1 MSFYKNYLQHLCD
14 SGRCSLA
21 EAVEKTVN
29 KLLPDY
35 LNKFSYSS
43 HDKGLLM
50 GNVQSGKTSHMLGI
64 VSAAADKGFSIFI
77 LLTTDNIL
85 LQQQTISRAKA
96 ELKDFCICDETE
108 YPLFVSNNMKKPVM
122 VVLKKNV
129 SILRKW
135 KNDLAG
141 TGFVK
146 GNPLFIVDDE
156 ADAASLNTLVNK
168 GRMSGV
174 HKALSEIEQTSG
186 SSIYMQVTGTPQS
199 LLLQTQESGWHPDF
213 VHYFQPG
220 TGYLGGD
227 FFFKESE
234 NKSIILSDDSEFSN
248 LQNTD
253 EEIENCL
260 KKAVCTHL
268 VTSAEIFLKGGT
280 VSNFLVHPS
289 VKIAQH
295 EYFASLIGEYLNEIN
310 LSDGVA
316 KETLEE
322 VYNDLKQS
330 YSQISPFDEIYAKIS
345 TFLEE
350 DKIKILVLNSKN
362 GILPA
367 SEYENGVNVVVGG
380 NTLGRGI
387 TFPKLQ
393 TIYYS
398 RLVKN
403 PQADT
408 MWQHS
413 RMFGYD
419 RIPGLMRVFMPA
431 ILYKIFADINRTND
445 SLISQ
450 MLATTSADKIKL
462 YYPPKIK
469 PTRKNVLDNSKV
481 AIISGGVNYF
491 PFNPENPRFEELSS
505 ILSPYEDG
513 EYSAHIGVIIR
524 ILEQIDSS
532 SIDFIMA
539 DFISL
544 LKAIQAEHPAYQV
557 ELIVRRGR
565 NVSYGT
571 GTLLSQTDRL
581 LGDKFPNQV
590 VLTMYQINGEHGWH
604 QHDIWVPNI
613 KFPVGVN
620 YYTVRE

>member
-1 MSFYKNYLQHLCD
+1 MSFYNNYLQHLCE
-14 SGRCSLA
+14 SGRTSLA
-21 EAVEKTVN
+21 DAVKETVN

-64 VSAAADKGFSIFI
+64 VSAVADKGFSIFI

-85 LQQQTISRAKA
+85 LQQQTIHRARM

-108 YPLFVSNNMKKPVM
+108 YPLFVANNMRKPAM
-122 VVLKKNV
+122 IVLKKNAR
-129 SILRKW
+129 ILRKW

-168 GRMSGV
+168 GGMSGV
-174 HKALSEIEQTSG
+174 HKALAEIEQTSG

-199 LLLQTQESGWHPDF
+199 LLLQTQVSGWHPAF

-220 TGYLGGD
+220 ASYLGGK
-227 FFFKESE
+227 FFFSE
-234 NKSIILSDDSEFSN
+234 AKNPAIVLTDDFEFSN
-248 LQNTD
+248 LQNVD
-253 EEIENCL
+253 EEIENYL
-260 KKAVCTHL
+260 KRAVCTHL
-268 VTSAEIFLKGGT
+268 ITSAEIFLTGGK

-289 VKIAQH
+289 VKVSQH
-295 EYFASLIGEYLNEIN
+295 AHFASLIGEYLNEVN
-310 LSDGVA
+310 LSDDVA
-316 KETLEE
+316 KETLHDI
-322 VYNDLKQS
+322 YNDLKKT
-330 YSQISPFDEIYAKIS
+330 YPNISSFENIYAKIIA
-345 TFLEE
+345 FLEE

-362 GILPA
+362 EILPA
-367 SEYENGVNVVVGG
+367 SEYESGINIIVGG
-380 NTLGRGI
+380 NSLGRGI

-398 RLVKN
+398 RLVKK

-419 RIPGLMRVFMPA
+419 RIPGLMRVFMPSM
-431 ILYKIFADINRTND
+431 LYKIFADINRTND

-450 MLATTSADKIKL
+450 MQNTISARAIKL
-462 YYPPKIK
+462 YYPPKIN

-481 AIISGGVNYF
+481 AVISGGVNYF
-491 PFNPENPRFEELSS
+491 PFNPENPQFEKLCSM
-505 ILSPYEDG
+505 LAPYRDG
-513 EYSAHIGVIIR
+513 EYSLHIGVALS
-524 ILEQIDSS
+524 ILEQIQSS
-532 SIDFIMA
+532 SLDFIME
-539 DFISL
+539 DFIAL
-544 LKAIQAEHPAYQV
+544 LNMIRAEHPAYQV
-557 ELIVRRGR
+557 KLIIRRGR
-565 NVSYGT
+565 NIRYGT
-571 GTLLSQTDRL
+571 GTLLSQADRL
-581 LGDKFPNQV
+581 LGDKFSEQV
-590 VLTMYQINGEHGWH
+590 VLTMYQINGEHGWD
-604 QHDIWVPNI
+604 QPNIWIPNI
-613 KFPVGVN
+613 KFPIGVN
-620 YYTVRE
+620 YYTIRE

>member
-1 MSFYKNYLQHLCD
+1 MSFYNHYLQQLRD
-14 SGRCSLA
+14 SGKETLA
-21 EAVEKTVN
+21 IAVKNTVD
-29 KLLPDY
+29 KLLSDY
-35 LNKFSYSS
+35 LNKFSYTS
-43 HDKGLLM
+43 HDKGLLV
-50 GNVQSGKTSHMLGI
+50 GNVQSGKTSHMLGV
-64 VSAAADKGFSIFI
+64 VSAAADKGFSLFI

-85 LQQQTISRAKA
+85 LQQQTIMRAKD

-227 FFFKESE
+227 FFFKEGE

-268 VTSAEIFLKGGT
+268 VTSAEIFLKGET

-450 MLATTSADKIKL
+450 MQNTSLADKIKL
-462 YYPPKIK
+462 YYPPNIR
-469 PTRKNVLDNSKV
+469 PTRKNILDNSKV
-481 AIISGGVNYF
+481 SIISGGVNYF
-491 PFNPENPRFEELSS
+491 PFNPENPQFEELCSM
-505 ILSPYEDG
+505 LAPYKDG
-513 EYSAHIGVIIR
+513 EYSAHIGVVIS
-524 ILEQIDSS
+524 ILERIRSS
-532 SIDFIMA
+532 NIDFSMP
-539 DFISL
+539 DFIAL
-544 LKAIQAEHPAYQV
+544 LKSIQV
-557 ELIVRRGR
+557 EYPARQIKLIIRRGR
-565 NVSYGT
+565 NISYGT
-571 GTLLSQTDRL
+571 GTLLSQSDRL
-581 LGDKFPNQV
+581 LGDEFPNQI
-590 VLTMYQINGEHGWH
+590 VLTMYQINGEHGWSCPN
-604 QHDIWVPNI
+604 IWVPNI
-613 KFPVGVN
+613 KFPVGIN
-620 YYTVRE
+620 YYTVRQ

>member
-14 SGRCSLA
+14 SGRASLA

-85 LQQQTISRAKA
+85 LQQQTINRARA
-96 ELKDFCICDETE
+96 ELRDFCICDETE
-108 YPLFVSNNMKKPVM
+108 YPLFVANNMRKPAM
-122 VVLKKNV
+122 VVLKKNAC
-129 SILRKW
+129 ILRKW

-141 TGFVK
+141 TGFVR

-168 GRMSGV
+168 GGMSGV
-174 HKALSEIEQTSG
+174 HKALAEIERTSG

-199 LLLQTQESGWHPDF
+199 LLLQSQVSGWHPNF

-220 TGYLGGD
+220 DSYLGGS
-227 FFFKESE
+227 FFFRDGE
-234 NKSIILSDDSEFSN
+234 NPSIILTENSEFGN
-248 LQNTD
+248 LQNAD

-260 KKAVCTHL
+260 KRAVCTHL
-268 VTSAEIFLKGGT
+268 ITSAEIFSQGGT

-289 VKIAQH
+289 VKVSQH
-295 EYFASLIGEYLNEIN
+295 EHFASLIGEYLNEIN
-310 LSDGVA
+310 LSDDVA
-316 KETLEE
+316 KETLAEI
-322 VYNDLKQS
+322 YNDLKKTYPS
-330 YSQISPFDEIYAKIS
+330 ISPFENIYAKIAN
-345 TFLEE
+345 FLE
-350 DKIKILVLNSKN
+350 DDFIKIMVLNSKN
-362 GILPA
+362 KILPA
-367 SEYENGVNVVVGG
+367 NEYENGVNIVVGG
-380 NTLGRGI
+380 NSLGRGI

-419 RIPGLMRVFMPA
+419 RIPGLMRVFIPSM
-431 ILYKIFADINRTND
+431 LYKIFADINKTND

-450 MLATTSADKIKL
+450 MQNTTSANKIKL
-462 YYPPKIK
+462 SYPPKIR

-481 AIISGGVNYF
+481 SVITGGVNYF
-491 PFNPENPRFEELSS
+491 PFNPVNPQFEELCSM
-505 ILSPYEDG
+505 LEPYGDG
-513 EYSAHIGVIIR
+513 EYSAHIGIVIR
-524 ILEQIDSS
+524 MLEQIDSS
-532 SIDFIMA
+532 GIDFVMA
-539 DFISL
+539 DFIAL

-565 NVSYGT
+565 NINYGT

-581 LGDKFPNQV
+581 LGDKFSNQI

-604 QHDIWVPNI
+604 QPNIWVPNI
-613 KFPVGVN
+613 KFPVGIN